1 MHYNINN
8 VFLFLLI
15 GDKLLEVNGILL
27 ENLSYQEVVTTL
39 RESPQVAHLV
49 LEKGIGFV
57 NKPEEDLTS
66 TLNSFFYKTDQI
78 LAKDDETTDYLNKAL
93 DSIDSYSFYESFE
106 KDDCNVFSS
115 LPMCLESTLN
125 GAKETSSLLSSYE
138 HSDHLQNKEKRSS
151 SSIDDLDIN
160 KKSED
165 GFLSSPHHAKDN
177 FQNGLSSYKS
187 TPNLNDS
194 SDEDEN
200 HNNPSALYKNRSTDC
215 LLYSSH
221 FMNPQQALFDL
232 YENYSYIRG
241 K

>member
-1 MHYNINN
+1 M
-8 VFLFLLI
+8 
-15 GDKLLEVNGILL
+15 NGILL

-39 RESPQVAHLV
+39 RESPQVTHLV

-57 NKPEEDLTS
+57 NKPEDDFS
-66 TLNSFFYKTDQI
+66 QSCLNSLLFKTDQI

-106 KDDCNVFSS
+106 KDDSNVFSS
-115 LPMCLESTLN
+115 LPTCLESTLN
-125 GAKETSSLLSSYE
+125 GAKESSSTLSSYQ
-138 HSDHLQNKEKRSS
+138 HSDHLQNKERLSS
-151 SSIDDLDIN
+151 SSVDDLDIS

-165 GFLSSPHHAKDN
+165 SFVSSHAKDN

-194 SDEDEN
+194 SDEEEN
-200 HNNPSALYKNRSTDC
+200 RTASAMLYKNRSTDC
-215 LLYSSH
+215 LAYPSH
-221 FMNPQQALFDL
+221 FMNPHQALFDL
-232 YENYSYIRG
+232 YENYPQIRG

>member
-1 MHYNINN
+1 M
-8 VFLFLLI
+8 
-15 GDKLLEVNGILL
+15 NGILL

-39 RESPQVAHLV
+39 RESPQVTHLV

-57 NKPEEDLTS
+57 NKPEDDFS
-66 TLNSFFYKTDQI
+66 QSCLNNFLFKTDQI

-106 KDDCNVFSS
+106 KDDSNVFSS
-115 LPMCLESTLN
+115 LPTCLESTLN
-125 GAKETSSLLSSYE
+125 GAKETSSTLSSYQ
-138 HSDHLQNKEKRSS
+138 HSDHLQNKGRLSS
-151 SSIDDLDIN
+151 SSIDDLDIS

-165 GFLSSPHHAKDN
+165 SFVSSLHPAKDN

-194 SDEDEN
+194 SDEEEN
-200 HNNPSALYKNRSTDC
+200 HTASALLYKNRSTDC
-215 LLYSSH
+215 IAYSSH
-221 FMNPQQALFDL
+221 FMNPSQALFDL

-241 K
+241 R